1 MQAVLLPA
9 SLVLLLARA
18 GGGSSGFGGGGG
30 GGGGGYRGGGGGS
43 SGYVGGAGGGGIALV
58 WILVIVAF
66 VLFGVLSS
74 WLTARRVRRRRAE
87 RAERVRLASVEAAQD
102 DPAFAQERVEGDAA
116 TLFATIQE
124 AWDAGDSGR
133 LAALVGDDLLVEW
146 RRRLQDFAARGWRNR
161 VRVIDGPQVAYVGL
175 TNREQDT
182 DDRAVVHVT
191 ATLEDFVEAGGRRIM
206 RSDDNDAVAR
216 VSEFWTL
223 AKRDGHWIVVSIE
236 QDAEGE
242 HHLDAPIV
250 TSPWD
255 DARVRDAAV
264 VEGALAGAALPG
276 TATAELID
284 VDLAADA
291 RAQALD
297 LSLADARFAPDV
309 LEVAARRAAEAWAE
323 AVDGDDAPLEQV
335 ATPEAVSTLLY
346 ARDPAQK
353 RRLVVR
359 GPRIEQLA
367 IERIDAQSE
376 PAQMTVRL
384 QVRGRRYVED
394 RDTAALISGLT
405 RPRDRV
411 HGALD
416 DGAGRRRRA
425 PLAARRRRLT
435 PAGSAL
441 QRAGD
446 ARAGERRLA

>member
-1 MQAVLLPA
+1 M
-9 SLVLLLARA
+9 
-18 GGGSSGFGGGGG
+18 
-30 GGGGGYRGGGGGS
+30 
-43 SGYVGGAGGGGIALV
+43 
-58 WILVIVAF
+58 
-66 VLFGVLSS
+66 
-74 WLTARRVRRRRAE
+74 
-87 RAERVRLASVEAAQD
+87 
-102 DPAFAQERVEGDAA
+102 
-116 TLFATIQE
+116 
-124 AWDAGDSGR
+124 
-133 LAALVGDDLLVEW
+133 
-146 RRRLQDFAARGWRNR
+146 
-161 VRVIDGPQVAYVGL
+161 
-175 TNREQDT
+175 
-182 DDRAVVHVT
+182 
-191 ATLEDFVEAGGRRIM
+191 
-206 RSDDNDAVAR
+206 
-216 VSEFWTL
+216 
-223 AKRDGHWIVVSIE
+223 VSIE

-359 GPRIEQLA
+359 GPRIEQLT

-394 RDTAALISGLT
+394 RDTAALISGS
-405 RPRDRV
+405 RDRETAFTERWTM
-411 HGALD
+411 AL
-416 DGAGRRRRA
+416 AGD
-425 PLAARRRRLT
+425 
-435 PAGSAL
+435 SAL
-441 QRAGD
+441 PW
-446 ARAGERRLA
+446 RLVGVG